1 MQCLMF
7 KGPWAVNGIILQLAP
22 WQPYFEPA
30 FTKLSTAAVW
40 IQLHNL
46 PVEFWEGESLETVCS
61 LFGKLLKI
69 DDLTS
74 SLSRSRFARIC
85 VEIDL
90 AKPLKQGFWIGD
102 DEHRVFVVVLY
113 ERLPTFCYKCGIV
126 GHGTNNCSHQSL
138 GNSEPTSPPHCT
150 DSRGQQRQ
158 GIREGSESL
167 SDGMEAELA
176 PRSEIPAEEIK
187 GTEELHKTDYGPWM
201 MVTRRRGC
209 GGGRGGTGG
218 SGGQGSHAAHT
229 ISRDLSSL
237 HPNDSNSIPIGACE
251 TCGTISWRG
260 RGGSSSA
267 RVRGSRVADSRMV
280 TSSEKELSTPPELT
294 PDPAVLLESG
304 PERST
309 PPEACQGLV
318 PKGSVALEPSLRHK
332 GTEPSDKSTLPFTQ
346 VSIKGKEITISETLD
361 STGPLPI
368 LRTSKQAFNE
378 REDEGTL
385 GAHQM
390 IVERVSSTLQPSL
403 TVSSEPDQVM
413 SDSDE
418 EDGDSMESED
428 PMEPEDSMALVQYQ
442 SNHRKEALARKI
454 SSAQLTSHKK
464 GRVFTEREVS

>member
-1 MQCLMF
+1 MF
-7 KGPWAVNGIILQLAP
+7 EGPWAVNGIILQLAP

-46 PVEFWEGESLETVCS
+46 PVQFWEGESLETVSS

-187 GTEELHKTDYGPWM
+187 GTEELHKMDYGP
-201 MVTRRRGC
+201 
-209 GGGRGGTGG
+209 
-218 SGGQGSHAAHT
+218 
-229 ISRDLSSL
+229 
-237 HPNDSNSIPIGACE
+237 
-251 TCGTISWRG
+251 
-260 RGGSSSA
+260 
-267 RVRGSRVADSRMV
+267 
-280 TSSEKELSTPPELT
+280 
-294 PDPAVLLESG
+294 
-304 PERST
+304 
-309 PPEACQGLV
+309 
-318 PKGSVALEPSLRHK
+318 
-332 GTEPSDKSTLPFTQ
+332 
-346 VSIKGKEITISETLD
+346 
-361 STGPLPI
+361 
-368 LRTSKQAFNE
+368 
-378 REDEGTL
+378 
-385 GAHQM
+385 
-390 IVERVSSTLQPSL
+390 
-403 TVSSEPDQVM
+403 
-413 SDSDE
+413 
-418 EDGDSMESED
+418 
-428 PMEPEDSMALVQYQ
+428 
-442 SNHRKEALARKI
+442 
-454 SSAQLTSHKK
+454 
-464 GRVFTEREVS
+464 

>member
-1 MQCLMF
+1 MNFLGQCLKENVSPSSEIALFRLLDPPAMASGGQPPFSTNRRKSWADVAAGAQRKPVASPLVDGPVLSKLKANTTEFLRMDHDTVSRAHQRFQTSLYGMF
-7 KGPWAVNGIILQLAP
+7 FGKSPPFEQVKQILSAKWDDIGAFQLSDLPNGYLLIRCENQETMQRLMFEGPWAVNGIILQLAP

-158 GIREGSESL
+158 EVREGSESL

-176 PRSEIPAEEIK
+176 PRPEIPAEER
-187 GTEELHKTDYGPWM
+187 GN
-201 MVTRRRGC
+201 RRA
-209 GGGRGGTGG
+209 
-218 SGGQGSHAAHT
+218 S
-229 ISRDLSSL
+229 
-237 HPNDSNSIPIGACE
+237 
-251 TCGTISWRG
+251 
-260 RGGSSSA
+260 
-267 RVRGSRVADSRMV
+267 
-280 TSSEKELSTPPELT
+280 
-294 PDPAVLLESG
+294 
-304 PERST
+304 
-309 PPEACQGLV
+309 
-318 PKGSVALEPSLRHK
+318 
-332 GTEPSDKSTLPFTQ
+332 
-346 VSIKGKEITISETLD
+346 
-361 STGPLPI
+361 
-368 LRTSKQAFNE
+368 
-378 REDEGTL
+378 
-385 GAHQM
+385 
-390 IVERVSSTLQPSL
+390 
-403 TVSSEPDQVM
+403 
-413 SDSDE
+413 
-418 EDGDSMESED
+418 
-428 PMEPEDSMALVQYQ
+428 
-442 SNHRKEALARKI
+442 
-454 SSAQLTSHKK
+454 
-464 GRVFTEREVS
+464 